1 MTDFIIIV
9 SILTL
14 VVAITIGVAIIGV
27 TWRDDE

>member
-14 VVAITIGVAIIGV
+14 VVAITIGAAIVGV